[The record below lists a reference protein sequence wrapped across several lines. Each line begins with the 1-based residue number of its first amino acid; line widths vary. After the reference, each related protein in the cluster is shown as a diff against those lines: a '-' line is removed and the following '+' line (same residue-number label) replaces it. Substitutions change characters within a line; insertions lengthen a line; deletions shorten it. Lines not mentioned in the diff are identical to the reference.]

1 MPTMG
6 SVAGKLSNKTSPPL
20 SSAIASSSSSLTAQS
35 RTNGF
40 RQKTPSPPSMPI
52 FSANKGSLLH
62 PNATPATSGRSSDSS
77 QDWNGITKSKEPS
90 QAAATA
96 VAVSKSSHKHGTNH
110 SSSSKILSDDSS
122 SDSDAN
128 SEDES
133 ESSSQ
138 SSDSSSE
145 DEEMRPVSMTEL
157 STSKQTVN
165 GVTNALSMPS
175 FLSSMNS
182 NSLTLPS
189 ALDSTSPS
197 SLLHSSSSNAKS
209 PTELSKKVP
218 QAISSASALSLSL
231 SEDSDDSSDGE
242 TSVTPSRHLNGSDTQ
257 QKKDL
262 PKGGSPL
269 ESGSKGSPFDS
280 MPKFLNNG
288 SAPSALSV
296 IPKVTYSQLSMYS
309 SSIFNRTTF

>member
-1 MPTMG
+1 MG
-6 SVAGKLSNKTSPPL
+6 NVAGKLSNKTSPPL
-20 SSAIASSSSSLTAQS
+20 SSTIASSSSGLTAQP

-62 PNATPATSGRSSDSS
+62 PNGTPASSGRSSDSS
-77 QDWNGITKSKEPS
+77 QDWNGSSKSKETS
-90 QAAATA
+90 QAAAP
-96 VAVSKSSHKHGTNH
+96 VAVSKSSHKHRANH
-110 SSSSKILSDDSS
+110 SSSKNHLSDESS

-128 SEDES
+128 SDDES

-157 STSKQTVN
+157 STSKQVVN
-165 GVTNALSMPS
+165 GVTTNALSMPS
-175 FLSSMNS
+175 FLSSIAMNS
-182 NSLTLPS
+182 NSLALPS
-189 ALDSTSPS
+189 GLDSMSPN
-197 SLLHSSSSNAKS
+197 LHSSSSNHAKS
-209 PTELSKKVP
+209 PTESSKKVP
-218 QAISSASALSLSL
+218 QTVSSASALSLSL
-231 SEDSDDSSDGE
+231 SEDSDDSSDDE
-242 TSVTPSRHLNGSDTQ
+242 INVTPSRQLNGSDTQ

-262 PKGGSPL
+262 PKSGSPP
-269 ESGSKGSPFDS
+269 ESSGSKSSPFDS

-288 SAPSALSV
+288 SAPSASSI

-309 SSIFNRTTF
+309 NHIFSMNTF

>member
-1 MPTMG
+1 
-6 SVAGKLSNKTSPPL
+6 
-20 SSAIASSSSSLTAQS
+20 
-35 RTNGF
+35 
-40 RQKTPSPPSMPI
+40 MPI

-77 QDWNGITKSKEPS
+77 QDWNGSTKSKEPL
-90 QAAATA
+90 QAAI
-96 VAVSKSSHKHGTNH
+96 AVSKSSHKHGTNH

-182 NSLTLPS
+182 NSLALPS

-197 SLLHSSSSNAKS
+197 LLLHSSSSNHAKS

-218 QAISSASALSLSL
+218 QSISSASALSLSL

-262 PKGGSPL
+262 HKSGSPL

-288 SAPSALSV
+288 SAPSAPLV

-309 SSIFNRTTF
+309 SSIFCLNIF